1 MAGNRRVARGR
12 IASRISSKSSAHP
25 QNSRRRFDLLP
36 PRFSAP
42 IPFLRYIFEDG
53 IDHMRPGDILL
64 LHETQTLRSIVDPA
78 FFAILACPH
87 CGKRDL
93 ITQSQYSGTEPV
105 ICGYNDCSCHFR
117 IGDRHDLLYLLA
129 N

>member
-1 MAGNRRVARGR
+1 MAGNRRVARSR
-12 IASRISSKSSAHP
+12 IASRMTSKSSARL
-25 QNSRRRFDLLP
+25 QTSRRRFDPLP

-64 LHETQTLRSIVDPA
+64 LHETQALRSIVDPA

-117 IGDRHDLLYLLA
+117 IGDRHDLLYLPA